1 MDEVDIAILEHLSG
15 NCRKHST
22 VIANELGVATSTVH
36 KRIEKMHASGII
48 REFTIKVNPEVV
60 GFNITTFIGITLEPN
75 TSAAVI
81 EQLDKIDDI
90 LEIYELLEPYD
101 LLLKV
106 QTFDV
111 HTLKENVLV
120 PISNME
126 GIKKT
131 DSILTTKCH
140 KEQSLSI
147 RKKSPTQ

>member
-1 MDEVDIAILEHLSG
+1 MDEVDIAILEHLSD

-36 KRIEKMHASGII
+36 KRIEKMHSSGII
-48 REFTIKVNPEVV
+48 KEFTIKVDPGVV

-75 TSAAVI
+75 TSASVI
-81 EQLDKIDDI
+81 EQLNGIDDI

-111 HTLKENVLV
+111 HSLKKNVLV
-120 PISNME
+120 PISNMK
-126 GIKKT
+126 GIKKS

-140 KEQSLSI
+140 KEKSLSI
-147 RKKSPTQ
+147 HKKPLIS

>member
-1 MDEVDIAILEHLSG
+1 MDEVDIAILEHLSD

-36 KRIEKMHASGII
+36 KRIEKMHSSGII
-48 REFTIKVNPEVV
+48 REFTIKVDPEVA
-60 GFNITTFIGITLEPN
+60 GFNITTFIGICLEPN
-75 TSAAVI
+75 AGADVI
-81 EQLDKIDDI
+81 EKLCGIDDI

-126 GIKKT
+126 GVKES
-131 DSILTTKCH
+131 DSILTTRCH
-140 KEQSLSI
+140 KEKSLLI
-147 RKKSPTQ
+147 RKKP